1 LEWIVAKAREIVKKD
16 RPVNQ
21 RISFSRL
28 EGCASPWKQ
37 ETRILFPVFVPAV
50 YPFGE
55 AICRNCR
62 KEGEA
67 EPP

>member
-1 LEWIVAKAREIVKKD
+1 MKAEPIAAAR
-16 RPVNQ
+16 
-21 RISFSRL
+21 
-28 EGCASPWKQ
+28 
-37 ETRILFPVFVPAV
+37 RILFPVFVPPV

-55 AICRNCR
+55 AICRNCQ

>member
-1 LEWIVAKAREIVKKD
+1 VVNAGERVKKD
-16 RPVNQ
+16 KPVNQ
-21 RISFSRL
+21 RLLPSRL